1 MAHLLFK
8 LNGVPEDEAEEVR
21 ILLEDNEI
29 DCYET
34 DSGRWGLGYA
44 AIWMR
49 DKERLEHAKQLIQTY
64 QHERFNRVSQ
74 EHQQALESGQR
85 ISRLAYFL
93 QSPIRYSILII
104 FAAALAYFTVIPFFR
119 P

>member
-21 ILLEDNEI
+21 LLLEEHEI

-44 AIWMR
+44 AIWMANKEQL
-49 DKERLEHAKQLIQTY
+49 DQAKELIGQYQKERY
-64 QHERFNRVSQ
+64 QKVSQ
-74 EHQQALESGQR
+74 EHQQALDSGER
-85 ISRLAYFL
+85 ISRLTFFM
-93 QSPIRYSILII
+93 QSPIRFSLLII
-104 FAAALAYFTVIPFFR
+104 FAAALAYFTIIPFF